1 MAARL
6 RSAVWGRYLKT
17 GLIAFVPPASR
28 NRQGRRL
35 VQLLLGLILYGIS
48 DSLLVLGRL
57 GLDPWDVFHQG
68 LAKHSAIP
76 IGTWSVV
83 VGVAVLFL
91 WIPLRQR
98 PGIGTLLNAILIG
111 AVMDVV
117 LALVAPPDALWLRV
131 LLMALGVGLNGIAT
145 GAYIGAGLG
154 PGPRDGLM
162 VGLAARG
169 YSLRLVRTLIEL
181 TVLVAGFLLG
191 GDVGV
196 GTLAYAL
203 LIGPLA
209 HIFIPL
215 FSVSP
220 LPRQAG
226 SATGAQ
232 V

>member
-1 MAARL
+1 MGKELRREAETGYLRVALMAL
-6 RSAVWGRYLKT
+6 L
-17 GLIAFVPPASR
+17 PPASR

-35 VQLLLGLILYGIS
+35 VQLTFGLILYGIS

-57 GLDPWDVFHQG
+57 GLDPWDVFQQG
-68 LAKHSAIP
+68 LARHSAIP
-76 IGTWSVV
+76 IGTWSIL
-83 VGVAVLFL
+83 VGIAVLFL

-111 AVMDVV
+111 AVMDVI
-117 LALVAPPDALWLRV
+117 LALVAPPTALWLRV

-232 V
+232 A

>member
-1 MAARL
+1 MEAESRWEAG
-6 RSAVWGRYLKT
+6 ARYLQVVLT
-17 GLIAFVPPASR
+17 AFVPPASR

-35 VQLLLGLILYGIS
+35 VQLMLGLILYGIS

-111 AVMDVV
+111 AVMDVI
-117 LALVAPPDALWLRV
+117 LALVAPPHALWLRV
-131 LLMALGVGLNGIAT
+131 LLMAMGVGLNGIAT